1 VDTGTLE
8 LAFAKDLE
16 TKPKSFISQVKDFW
30 KETDG
35 GAIPVAAAA
44 AALGV
49 SRQRVAEL
57 IKKELLEEGSGLR
70 AKRFNKTV
78 LVYISDIEKRLDMPK
93 NKGGYQQHKARQ
105 E

>member
-1 VDTGTLE
+1 MDTGTLE

-35 GAIPVAAAA
+35 GAIPVSAAA

-57 IKKELLEEGSGLR
+57 IKKELLEEGAGLR
-70 AKRFNKTV
+70 AKKFNNTV
-78 LVYISDIEKRLDMPK
+78 LVYISDIEKRLDDPK
-93 NKGGYQQHKARQ
+93 KKGGYRTHKAQRK
-105 E
+105 